1 MQCVIREKGSDGGW
15 IEAIVQSKFAKQG
28 EITPAQKNP
37 VSPTSAVGGALSE
50 GLARREDN
58 YQFGMTYGQ
67 QECTNKTNLGAMKF
81 GKKAY
86 VILKS

>member
-15 IEAIVQSKFAKQG
+15 IEAVVQSKFAKQR
-28 EITPAQKNP
+28 EMNPAQKNP
-37 VSPTSAVGGALSE
+37 VSPTSAFGGALSV

-67 QECTNKTNLGAMKF
+67 QKCANETNLGAMEF
-81 GKKAY
+81 GQKSY